1 MKKFIHYSLVFLLL
15 ACCVDPYVGQ
25 AQNLVK
31 VGEVPTLAAPT
42 GIARKGNT
50 LYLANFGLNTLEA
63 LDISNPVTPVSR
75 SVVANP
81 AGRARKVVVGG
92 NTAYVVNYG
101 VGVSSSS
108 SITAFGL
115 QNPNNPA
122 APSIVNITGNPL
134 TIGASEVAV
143 CAVTTN
149 NSTHTNNLQVFTPD
163 LTPAATVELQAV
175 GGPTRPVVQG
185 PLAYVQDGGTLKVF
199 DVSNPRQPVLRHT
212 STTTSI
218 SAISGATG
226 YDTRNG
232 GLQVYDLSTPEV
244 PVLQSSIQLSAG
256 GGSALL
262 AAAPGV
268 VYVLYTGTG
277 SSPASTLH
285 VVDTSNPVAPVLRG
299 TVSIN
304 ALCYDLVAA
313 DGYVYVLVD
322 GRLLQVYRYQ
332 NANSASITALTPD
345 NGSVGTS
352 VIITGTGFTGATA
365 VRFNGVAASSFT
377 VASAT
382 AITAVVPVGAT
393 TGPVSITTPNGT
405 ATSPANFTVTVAAI
419 ANNSISGPTL
429 GEFCGSDNPGAIT
442 GQQPTGGD
450 GTYAYQWQS
459 SPDNSTFTP
468 IAGATGQSY
477 DPPVI
482 SQTTHYRRLVTSA
495 GQVATSNTVTLAVQ
509 TAVAGNT
516 LTAPVPAVFTAAT
529 DPSVIIGS
537 QPTGGSNTYAY
548 QWQSSLNNTTFTS
561 IAGATGQSYDPPVI
575 SQTTYYRRLV
585 TSGACQQLNISNSIV
600 IAIQVVTAAQP
611 ADAATDLVLYP
622 NPTHQSFQLALPA
635 GSAAKVLRVDVRNA
649 LGQVVVSYSKAL
661 TNNALQ
667 AEVDVR
673 RLVAGVYSVQ
683 IELDG
688 QHFTKRLVKQ

>member
-1 MKKFIHYSLVFLLL
+1 MRKLVPYLL
-15 ACCVDPYVGQ
+15 AFIVSVCCVGLHFGQ

-31 VGEVPTLAAPT
+31 VGEVTTPASPT

-63 LDISNPVTPVSR
+63 LDISNPITPVSR
-75 SVVANP
+75 SVVANSG
-81 AGRARKVVVGG
+81 GRARRVVVGG
-92 NTAYVVNYG
+92 NTAYVANYG
-101 VGVSSSS
+101 VGTSCCS

-115 QNPNNPA
+115 QTPNNPA

-175 GGPTRPVVQG
+175 GGPIRPVVQG
-185 PLAYVQDGGTLKVF
+185 PLAYVQDGSALKVF
-199 DVSNPRQPVLRHT
+199 DVSNPRQPALRHT

-226 YDTRNG
+226 YGTKNG
-232 GLQVYDLSTPEV
+232 GVQVYDLSTPEE
-244 PVLQSSIQLSAG
+244 PVLLSSLQLSAG
-256 GGSALL
+256 AGSALL
-262 AAAPGV
+262 AAGPGV

-277 SSPASTLH
+277 STTTSTLH
-285 VVDTSNPVAPVLRG
+285 VVDTSNPAAPVLRG
-299 TVSIN
+299 TVSITEI
-304 ALCYDLVAA
+304 CYDLVAT
-313 DGYVYVLVD
+313 DGYAYVLVD
-322 GRLLQVYRYQ
+322 GRFLQVYRYQ

-352 VIITGTGFTGATA
+352 VSITGTGFTGATA

-382 AITAVVPVGAT
+382 TITAVVPVGAT
-393 TGPVSITTPNGT
+393 TGPVSVTTPNGT
-405 ATSPANFTVTVAAI
+405 ATSPTNFTVTVAAI
-419 ANNSISGPTL
+419 ANNSISGPTPS
-429 GEFCGSDNPGAIT
+429 EFCGSDNPGIIT

-450 GTYAYQWQS
+450 GTFTYQWQS
-459 SPDNSTFTP
+459 SPDNITFTP
-468 IAGATGQSY
+468 VIGATGQSY

-516 LTAPVPAVFTAAT
+516 LVAPVPAVFTAAA
-529 DPSVIIGS
+529 DPGIIIGS
-537 QPTGGSNTYAY
+537 QPTGGSNSYSY
-548 QWQSSLNNTTFTS
+548 QWQSSLNNTTFSS
-561 IAGATGQSYDPPVI
+561 INGATEQSYDPPVL

-585 TSGACQQLNISNSIV
+585 TSGACQQLNISNSVV
-600 IAIQVVTAAQP
+600 IAIQLVTATQAVE
-611 ADAATDLVLYP
+611 AATHLVLYP
-622 NPTHQSFQLALPA
+622 NPAHQSFQLALPS
-635 GSAAKVLRVDVRNA
+635 GSAAKALRVEVRNA
-649 LGQVVVSYSKAL
+649 LGQVVINCNKAVKHSDL
-661 TNNALQ
+661 S
-667 AEVDVR
+667 AEVDIR

-683 IELDG
+683 VEVNG
-688 QHFTKRLVKQ
+688 QHFTKRLVKE